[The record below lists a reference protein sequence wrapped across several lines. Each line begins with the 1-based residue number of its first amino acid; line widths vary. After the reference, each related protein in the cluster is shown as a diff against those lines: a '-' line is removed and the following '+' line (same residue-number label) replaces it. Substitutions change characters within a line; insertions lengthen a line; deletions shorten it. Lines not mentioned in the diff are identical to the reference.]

1 MFSVFSFQPEFE
13 RFENK
18 LAGSAAKLKGQSMI
32 KQAKSVNNK
41 STEIAKEL
49 KAIVDAR
56 KQQKEATIK
65 KKEDSMQEDS
75 DSFEGLYRI
84 LESAEKSKE
93 SAFNESTR
101 KLFLKE
107 FEEEVKRGRPEAE
120 VYAEFIAKVDK
131 SARDTIFNQRNKTRS
146 DLKEWTENHNWDLKM
161 NELLSDKLPQCEKQE
176 LGKSAEEYDWKW
188 DPNTYYTDN
197 YLTSVALLGG
207 LAGGAILLASGVGKC
222 FSEVKTLI

>member
-1 MFSVFSFQPEFE
+1 
-13 RFENK
+13 
-18 LAGSAAKLKGQSMI
+18 MI
-32 KQAKSVNNK
+32 KQAKSVINK
-41 STEIAKEL
+41 STAIAKEL

-65 KKEDSMQEDS
+65 EKEDSIQKDS

-84 LESAEKSKE
+84 LQSAEKRKK

-107 FEEEVKRGRPEAE
+107 FEKEVKTGRPEAE

-131 SARDTIFNQRNKTRS
+131 SARDTISDQSNKTRS

-161 NELLSDKLPQCEKQE
+161 NELTPDELPQCEKQG
-176 LGKSAEEYDWKW
+176 LGKTAEEYDWRW

-207 LAGGAILLASGVGKC
+207 LAGGGILLASGVGKC
-222 FSEVKTLI
+222 FSDAETLI